1 MTALRKTTAA
11 LISDAAP
18 FAIRAERAS
27 DVAAR
32 EALLDACFGDNRHT
46 RTCQRLRDG
55 RAPAEGLALSAVRQ
69 GRVVGSVR
77 LWHVSAG
84 GIPALM
90 LGPLAVEASS
100 RQLGVGAALM
110 DHALA
115 AAKARGHRAVI
126 LLGDAPYYARFGF
139 SAAKTGELSL
149 PGAFERDRLLGLE
162 LSEGAL
168 DDAWGM
174 IAPTG
179 APLPKPKAG
188 PTRQE
193 GTSSCR
199 AWLDAMPENL
209 PEPSAG
215 AASTLPQRH
224 HHGAPDRDLGH
235 DRAGPPG
242 APLGRLRAGGLRRC
256 QAIPIA
262 PRGVAHSGE
271 KPLNRA
277 KPARIIPSPSHDR
290 GSDAPSP
297 DFNRLAL

>member
-32 EALLDACFGDNRHT
+32 EALLDACFGDNRHM

-69 GRVVGSVR
+69 GRVIGSVW

-84 GIPALM
+84 GQPALM

-115 AAKARGHRAVI
+115 AAKARGHRAII

-149 PGAFERDRLLGLE
+149 PGPFEHDRLLGLE
-162 LSEGAL
+162 LCEGAL
-168 DDAWGM
+168 GGARGM
-174 IAPTG
+174 IVATG
-179 APLPKPKAG
+179 ARLSKPKPSRVRKA
-188 PTRQE
+188 Q
-193 GTSSCR
+193 
-199 AWLDAMPENL
+199 LV
-209 PEPSAG
+209 
-215 AASTLPQRH
+215 QY
-224 HHGAPDRDLGH
+224 
-235 DRAGPPG
+235 
-242 APLGRLRAGGLRRC
+242 
-256 QAIPIA
+256 
-262 PRGVAHSGE
+262 VA
-271 KPLNRA
+271 
-277 KPARIIPSPSHDR
+277 
-290 GSDAPSP
+290 
-297 DFNRLAL
+297 